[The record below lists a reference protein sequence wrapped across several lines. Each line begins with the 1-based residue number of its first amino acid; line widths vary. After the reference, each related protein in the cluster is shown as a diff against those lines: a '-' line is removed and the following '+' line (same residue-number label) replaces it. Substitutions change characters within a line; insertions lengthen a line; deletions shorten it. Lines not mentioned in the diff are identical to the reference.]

1 MSVLLKMEKIN
12 KLFPGVRA
20 LTDVDFEVNK
30 GEVHALIGENGAGK
44 STLMKCLTGVY
55 KADSGSTVECEQ
67 PEGSYGQGHQHC
79 ASGIQLDAGADGQR
93 KHLYRQRAAETE
105 RPPHRR

>member
-20 LTDVDFEVNK
+20 LTDVDFEVRK
-30 GEVHALIGENGAGK
+30 GEVHALIGENGDGK

-55 KADSGSTVECEQ
+55 KADSGT
-67 PEGSYGQGHQHC
+67 
-79 ASGIQLDAGADGQR
+79 ITFDGEPWQVSNPKEATDKGTSSVKR
-93 KHLYRQRAAETE
+93 LKAETN
-105 RPPHRR
+105 